1 MKNLWLAALIALGL
15 AAPAHAQVCA
25 PALRQPLGFAPDACG
40 PGFYA
45 ANPYGMVY
53 GPNYYLRPPW
63 PPYTFQPGQQGPG
76 GGPGGP
82 GGPGGIPAFPTHPFA
97 RGPRDFFMWTEAQ
110 EDLSTRERLPLFV
123 P

>member
-1 MKNLWLAALIALGL
+1 MKNFWLAAVL
-15 AAPAHAQVCA
+15 AACLSATAQAQVCA
-25 PALRQPLGFAPDACG
+25 PALHQPLGFAPDACG

-45 ANPYGMVY
+45 AGPYGMVY

-63 PPYTFQPGQQGPG
+63 PPYLFVPPGPG
-76 GGPGGP
+76 GFGAGGPGGQ
-82 GGPGGIPAFPTHPFA
+82 AVFPTHPFA

-110 EDLSTRERLPLFV
+110 EELSTRERLPLFV

>member
-1 MKNLWLAALIALGL
+1 MKYLWLAALFALGL
-15 AAPAHAQVCA
+15 AAPANAQVCA
-25 PALRQPLGFAPDACG
+25 PALRQPLGIAPDACG

-45 ANPYGMVY
+45 AGPYGMVY

-63 PPYTFQPGQQGPG
+63 PPCQ

-82 GGPGGIPAFPTHPFA
+82 GGFGGPGGPAAFPTHPFA
-97 RGPRDFFMWTEAQ
+97 RGPRDFFMWTETQ
-110 EDLSTRERLPLFV
+110 EELSTRERLPLFV

>member
-1 MKNLWLAALIALGL
+1 MNKLWLSALLVLGL
-15 AAPAHAQVCA
+15 SGTAQAQVCA

-45 ANPYGMVY
+45 AGPTGMVY
-53 GPNYYLRPPW
+53 GPNYYLVPPW
-63 PPYTFQPGQQGPG
+63 SPYPFAPF
-76 GGPGGP
+76 GPGGP
-82 GGPGGIPAFPTHPFA
+82 GGPGGMGGTAVFPTHPFA
-97 RGPRDFFMWTEAQ
+97 RSPRDFFMWTEAQ